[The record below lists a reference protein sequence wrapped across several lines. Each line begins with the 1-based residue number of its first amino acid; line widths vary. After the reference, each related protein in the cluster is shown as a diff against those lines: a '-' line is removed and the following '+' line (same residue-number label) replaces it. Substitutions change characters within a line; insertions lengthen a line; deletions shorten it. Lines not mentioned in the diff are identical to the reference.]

1 MSRLLQSFCNK
12 LFLYT
17 GGVLRVC
24 FAALFFSVFGL
35 GALFLSQ
42 IVFRLLSLFIKD
54 ENRLTDLSR
63 QITASSF
70 KLYLFSGQVC
80 RIFKITIE
88 GTQKISEDRGM
99 IFIANHPSLLD
110 IVIFISVVPHA
121 TCLMKE
127 AIVHNPFMKG
137 IAGCNRYIANSEG
150 TDKIMHKCKK
160 ALLSGDNLIIFPEG
174 TRTTDENKLKFTHG
188 FSSIALT
195 CNFNIR
201 PAVINFHGDCLRKN
215 APWYSIFTGRLEY
228 RITFLESFDTEKFR
242 AQYKDREDSAVSR
255 LLAKH
260 LQNLIT
266 TRM

>member
-1 MSRLLQSFCNK
+1 MAAVSLFKK

-17 GGVLRVC
+17 GGVFRVF

-42 IVFRLLSLFIKD
+42 IVFRLLSIFIKD
-54 ENRLTDLSR
+54 ENKLTDLSR
-63 QITASSF
+63 RITASSF
-70 KLYLFSGQVC
+70 KLYLFSGQIC
-80 RIFKITIE
+80 RIFKISIE
-88 GTQKISEDRGM
+88 GTDKIAKDKGM

-127 AIVHNPFMKG
+127 AIIHNPFMKG
-137 IAGCNRYIANSEG
+137 IARCNRYIANSEG
-150 TDKIMHKCKK
+150 TDEIMQKCRN
-160 ALLSGDNLIIFPEG
+160 ALLNGDNLIIFPEG

-195 CNFNIR
+195 GNFNIR
-201 PAVINFHGDCLRKN
+201 PAVIHFHGDCLRKTT
-215 APWYSIFTGRLEY
+215 PWYTIFTGILEY

-242 AQYKDREDSAVSR
+242 EQYKDKEDSAVSR

-260 LQNLIT
+260 LQNLIK